1 MPAIFE
7 AKGTRFVGSANV
19 GGGDESISKSEP
31 AAGDCVDVSKW
42 GEAGAEVSSI
52 DSAISSD
59 DKKGRGSEA

>member
-31 AAGDCVDVSKW
+31 AGDCADVSKW

-52 DSAISSD
+52 DSAFPSD
-59 DKKGRGSEA
+59 DKKGGGSEA